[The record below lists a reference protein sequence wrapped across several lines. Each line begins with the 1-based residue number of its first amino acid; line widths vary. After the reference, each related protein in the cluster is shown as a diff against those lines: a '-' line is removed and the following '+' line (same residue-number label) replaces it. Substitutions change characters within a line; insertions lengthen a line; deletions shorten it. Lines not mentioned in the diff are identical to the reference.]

1 MLDWVTPLAPSAT
14 MEAMSTLR
22 IARPVYDSIRAHGE
36 QTYPHECCGALLG
49 RSAPEGWQVTAAVRA
64 ANTRTDSAH
73 NRYHIDPRELVRIQR
88 DAARQGLDIAG
99 FYHSHPDHPA
109 QWSQTDFA
117 EAHWIGC
124 AYVITEVAQGRAA
137 QTNSFLLA
145 GTTEEDKRFETQTVE
160 IEPA

>member
-1 MLDWVTPLAPSAT
+1 MVT
-14 MEAMSTLR
+14 MSTLR
-22 IARPVYDSIRAHGE
+22 IARTVYESIRAHGE
-36 QTYPHECCGALLG
+36 ETYPHECCGALLG
-49 RSAPEGWQVTAAVRA
+49 HSIERGWKVVAAVRA

-88 DAARQGLDIAG
+88 KAALDGLDIAG

-137 QTNSFLLA
+137 QTNSFFLA
-145 GTTEEDKRFETQTVE
+145 GTTEEDKRFELQSIE
-160 IEPA
+160 IDTA